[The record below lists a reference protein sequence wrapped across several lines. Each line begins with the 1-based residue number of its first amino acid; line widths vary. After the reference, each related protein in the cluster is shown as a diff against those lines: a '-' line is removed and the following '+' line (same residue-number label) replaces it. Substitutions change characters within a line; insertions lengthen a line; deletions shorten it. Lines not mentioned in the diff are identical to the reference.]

1 MSQDTSIGQVW
12 ASNYGTD
19 GKPDGVGEVWI
30 ANASAITGGGGG
42 GDVPSSFSADSIS
55 SKNIVGI
62 GGLTTTTTTSEV
74 FGSPSAALYSNPF
87 TWDTSTSSYTGQFS
101 LGGQDNFAY
110 TRIPLIS
117 GWDDVHYKNLS
128 LDIPED
134 TELNVTIIDQTSN
147 TTSTTTALVK
157 PYRTSTWEAN
167 DNISGCYLY
176 NSAYSFEDG
185 HDYSFTVD
193 TSDYGVLD
201 DNFCNC
207 EFVTATLVPSSTTTT
222 SYDPNAKGFSV
233 ASGIASATD
242 FVTINGISLSSMTTG
257 AFTGVNVSTSLTGN
271 GKDIPLGINS
281 PIVQQNN
288 ESTASFNQYGISIN
302 DGYNEEYLGVSQI
315 RQWNKA
321 YPMSVVATSSE
332 ATASDVVY
340 VVTGSN
346 P

>member
-1 MSQDTSIGQVW
+1 MSQESLVGSFW

-42 GDVPSSFSADSIS
+42 DVPSSFSADTIS

-74 FGSPSAALYSNPF
+74 FGSPSAALPYNPF
-87 TWDTSTSSYTGQFS
+87 TWDTSTSSYTGQFT
-101 LGGQDNFAY
+101 LGGEQNFAF

-117 GWDDVHYKNLS
+117 GYDYDHWQYIL

-134 TELNVTIIDQTSN
+134 TQLNVTIIDQTSN

-157 PYRTSTWEAN
+157 PYRTSTWELNN
-167 DNISGCYLY
+167 DISGCYLY
-176 NSAYSFEDG
+176 NSAYEFEEG
-185 HDYSFTVD
+185 HDYSFSID
-193 TSDYGVLD
+193 TSDYGVLND
-201 DNFCNC
+201 DYCNC

-222 SYDPNAKGFSV
+222 SYDPNGKGFSV

-257 AFTGVNVSTSLTGN
+257 VFTGVNVSTSLTGN

-288 ESTASFNQYGISIN
+288 ETTASFNQYGISIN
-302 DGYNEEYLGVSQI
+302 DGQNMEFMGVNEI
-315 RQWNKA
+315 RRWNQC

-332 ATASDVVY
+332 ATASNVVY